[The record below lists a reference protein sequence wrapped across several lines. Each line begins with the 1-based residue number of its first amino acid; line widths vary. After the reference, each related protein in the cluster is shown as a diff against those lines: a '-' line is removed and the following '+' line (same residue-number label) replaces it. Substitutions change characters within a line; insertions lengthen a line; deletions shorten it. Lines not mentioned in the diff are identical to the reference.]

1 MSTSAG
7 LAHVTTL
14 WTDPLRIRRLGPIID
29 IMLTTKLLTTKELHV
44 FTLLFCPDSVTFAPV
59 YGPYLA
65 STERQATPPS

>member
-14 WTDPLRIRRLGPIID
+14 WTDPLKIRRLGPIID
-29 IMLTTKLLTTKELHV
+29 TMLTPKCFTIKELHV
-44 FTLLFCPDSVTFAPV
+44 FTLLFCPDSDTFAPV

-65 STERQATPPS
+65 STERRATPPS